1 MVNRLAT
8 YSRENGGRVL
18 LLFLLF
24 LLALYQLKH
33 SGIGGFTAVCFIPV
47 IVLFVYTAFR
57 WRMFCFWCLIF
68 INYFIQIKGL
78 PLPFP
83 MSLPNEMFE
92 LLLIAIAIIDIR
104 QNPNFERA
112 NNLMLFA
119 LLIWCV
125 FCLLELLNDTCG
137 LGINVNAWFTGAR
150 LMALQLIW
158 IFLVFTLYIGSP
170 ENLRRYLI
178 VWAALCLF
186 SVFWVWK
193 QETYGFTTPEQTFLN
208 GRGHKTHVLN
218 AGTLIRYFS
227 TFSDAANYGCHAA
240 AAAVAFII
248 FGISSK
254 LKRDRL
260 FFLITGV
267 LVIWGMFQSG
277 TRTAIF
283 CLGAGFAVYIFLS
296 KSIKIAVPF
305 SIFFVICVLLLAFTT
320 IGNGNQQIRRMRS
333 AFNKEDKSASVRDV
347 NKEAI
352 SKYLRDAPWGIGI
365 GMYSDNIPAWNK
377 FKRVSSIPPDSE
389 YVFIW
394 VRTGKIG
401 VTVFVIC
408 MLIML
413 GGACWIVLFKIKSP
427 SLRGIG
433 AGFCCA
439 FVSIHLGAYANQ
451 VLYQYPN
458 GLTFFGGLTIVYILP
473 YLEPEWIKYEE
484 RRLAKQEEKK
494 RLKLEK
500 KLASRV

>member
-1 MVNRLAT
+1 
-8 YSRENGGRVL
+8 
-18 LLFLLF
+18 
-24 LLALYQLKH
+24 
-33 SGIGGFTAVCFIPV
+33 
-47 IVLFVYTAFR
+47 
-57 WRMFCFWCLIF
+57 
-68 INYFIQIKGL
+68 
-78 PLPFP
+78 
-83 MSLPNEMFE
+83 MSLPNERFE

-119 LLIWCV
+119 LLIWCA

-208 GRGHKTHVLN
+208 GRCHKTHVLN

-248 FGISSK
+248 FGITSK

-260 FFLITGV
+260 FFLITGG
-267 LVIWGMFQSG
+267 LVVWGMFQSG

-283 CLGAGFAVYIFLS
+283 CLGAGFVVYIFLS
-296 KSIKIAVPF
+296 KSVKIAVPF
-305 SIFFVICVLLLAFTT
+305 SILLVISVLLLAFTT

-333 AFNKEDKSASVRDV
+333 AFNKDDKSANVRDV

-352 SKYLRDAPWGIGI
+352 AKYLKDAPWGIGI

-377 FKRVSSIPPDSE
+377 FKRVSAIPPDSE

-401 VTVFVIC
+401 ITVFVIC

-413 GGACWIVLFKIKSP
+413 GGASWTVLFRINSP

-439 FVSIHLGAYANQ
+439 FVAIHLGAYANQ

-484 RRLAKQEEKK
+484 RRLAEQEEKK

-500 KLASRV
+500 KLAKRV

>member
-1 MVNRLAT
+1 MVNRFAT

-24 LLALYQLKH
+24 LLALYQLTH
-33 SGIGGFTAVCFIPV
+33 SGIGGFMTVCLLPV
-47 IVLFVYTAFR
+47 VVLFIYTAFR
-57 WRMFCFWCLIF
+57 WRMFCFWCLIVM
-68 INYFIQIKGL
+68 NYFIQIKGL
-78 PLPFP
+78 PLPVP

-104 QNPNFERA
+104 QNPHFERA

-125 FCLLELLNDTCG
+125 FCLLELFNDTCG
-137 LGINVNAWFTGAR
+137 LGININAWYTGAR

-193 QETYGFTTPEQTFLN
+193 QETYGFTTAEQVFLN

-248 FGISSK
+248 FGITSK

-260 FFLITGV
+260 FFLITGG

-283 CLGAGFAVYIFLS
+283 CLGAGLAVYIFLS

-305 SIFFVICVLLLAFTT
+305 SIFLVISVLLLAFTT

-333 AFNKEDKSASVRDV
+333 AFDKKDKSASVRDV

-352 SKYLRDAPWGIGI
+352 AKYLTDAPWGIGI

-401 VTVFVIC
+401 ITVFVIC

-413 GGACWIVLFKIKSP
+413 GGASWTVLFRINSP

-439 FVSIHLGAYANQ
+439 FVAIHLGAYANQ

-484 RRLAKQEEKK
+484 RRLAEQEEKK

-500 KLASRV
+500 KLAKRV